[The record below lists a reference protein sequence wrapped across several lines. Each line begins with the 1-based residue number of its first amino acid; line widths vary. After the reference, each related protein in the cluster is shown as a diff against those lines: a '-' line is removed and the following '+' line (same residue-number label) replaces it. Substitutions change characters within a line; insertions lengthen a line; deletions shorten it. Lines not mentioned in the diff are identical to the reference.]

1 MSVTRRPGLAISSI
15 LFVKILSIRVAV
27 CEVSLVGLVINRT
40 NDLKVAHQVTVLVFP
55 RDFGNELIC
64 AANKILHILVKRAI

>member
-40 NDLKVAHQVTVLVFP
+40 NDLENITSKNSPVVVW
-55 RDFGNELIC
+55 E
-64 AANKILHILVKRAI
+64 